1 MVSLIRSTQLCERL
15 NISKPTE
22 WRWRKAGIL
31 PQPIKIN
38 GQNYYRSSVIE
49 ELIDRHSHKE
59 DSAQSDEQD
68 HLDSGGVDDDSI

>member
-1 MVSLIRSTQLCERL
+1 MTSLIRSTQLCKRL

-38 GQNYYRSSVIE
+38 GQNYYLDSVVD
-49 ELIDRHSHKE
+49 ELIQRI
-59 DSAQSDEQD
+59 SAGQEVTVHD
-68 HLDSGGVDDDSI
+68 

>member
-1 MVSLIRSTQLCERL
+1 MTSLIRSTQLCERL

-38 GQNYYRSSVIE
+38 GQNYYLDSVVDDVIE
-49 ELIDRHSHKE
+49 RHSSGGLNQGNEQTTIDRK
-59 DSAQSDEQD
+59 QSN
-68 HLDSGGVDDDSI
+68 S